1 MPSVMARWFVLV
13 HVVTA
18 FWLVAGLVGRDVT
31 LAKARRSSDIKV
43 VPELAELAGRFDRWA
58 VVPGSIAVLAAGLIA
73 ALAQG
78 RQFTGRGNW
87 WLGLS
92 VLLYLTVLPLVR
104 WVFLPKG
111 KAFDEALSAAVDS
124 GRITPEL
131 TAAFHDRLTLATR
144 RYEWAV
150 IAAIIL
156 LMVAKPF

>member
-1 MPSVMARWFVLV
+1 MSRWLVLV
-13 HVVTA
+13 HVATA

-43 VPELAELAGRFDRWA
+43 VPELAELAGRFDRFA

-73 ALAQG
+73 ALVQG
-78 RQFTGRGNW
+78 QPFTGQGNW

-92 VLLYLTVLPLVR
+92 VLIYLTLLPLVP

-111 KAFDEALSAAVDS
+111 KVFEAALSDS
-124 GRITPEL
+124 IESAKITPEL
-131 TAAFHDRLTLATR
+131 TAAFNDRSVLTAR

-150 IAAIIL
+150 IAAIIV
-156 LMVAKPF
+156 LMVAQPF